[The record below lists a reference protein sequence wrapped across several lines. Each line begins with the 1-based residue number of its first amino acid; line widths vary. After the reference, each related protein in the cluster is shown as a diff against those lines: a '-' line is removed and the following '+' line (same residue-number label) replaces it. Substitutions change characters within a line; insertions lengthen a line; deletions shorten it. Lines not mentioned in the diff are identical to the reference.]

1 MSNKITIQKLINLKK
16 QKSNFLPLT
25 LFIFWP
31 FGTLIYSIK
40 NFTRYESR
48 NIVWLFAIF
57 YGLVLVTTYS
67 GLDAYR
73 YAQDFI
79 SMAINQYSFSEV
91 FGKYF
96 IVKQETDI
104 YEPLLMFIVSR
115 FTSNPHIFYAIVGL
129 IYGYFY
135 SRNIW
140 FLIDRIYIVKKVSNG
155 FYLGILLLAFSFVQ
169 SLFSLQFVR
178 FSTAS
183 VIFIYG
189 LLIAYFDKKNAGY
202 IWMLITPLVHF
213 SFIFPLVLILIFRFI
228 PKKTNLFFIFFVIST
243 FIIQTK
249 LEVISNFI
257 SAYAP
262 SFLQD
267 KVEGYTN
274 PLYAEK
280 VLEEIDTSNWYIKYR
295 ADMLIY
301 LGYLYIL
308 YIYIQGKE
316 ILKKF
321 PIFRDLF
328 CFILFFYGISNIFG
342 IVPSMNRFIN
352 LSLYM
357 LFAFIILFYKKG
369 PKTKFLQ
376 IINYVSVPVLFVYI
390 VVGIRIA
397 METSGWLLFIGNPFL
412 FLTGVDQAPAIEF
425 IKRFF

>member
-57 YGLVLVTTYS
+57 YGLVLVTSYS

-91 FGKYF
+91 FGSYF
-96 IVKQETDI
+96 ITKGETDI
-104 YEPLLMFIVSR
+104 FEPLLMFVVSR
-115 FTSNPHIFYAIVGL
+115 FTSNPHIFYAVVGL

-140 FLIDRIYIVKKVSNG
+140 LLIDRYYFTKKINYG
-155 FYLGILLLAFSFVQ
+155 FYLGILLLGFSFVQ
-169 SLFSLQFVR
+169 SLTSLQFVR

-183 VIFIYG
+183 VIFLYG
-189 LLIAYFDKKNAGY
+189 LLNAYFNKKNAGY
-202 IWMLITPLVHF
+202 LWMLITPLVHF
-213 SFIFPLVLILIFRFI
+213 SFIFPLIFVVIFRFI
-228 PKKTNLFFIFFVIST
+228 PKKTNIFFIFFIFST

-249 LEVISNFI
+249 LEVLSNFL
-257 SAYAP
+257 SAYVP
-262 SFLQD
+262 SFLQG
-267 KVEGYTN
+267 KVEGYAN

-280 VLEEIDTSNWYIKYR
+280 VSEAINTTNWYIKYR

-301 LGYLYIL
+301 LGYLYTI
-308 YIYIQGKE
+308 YIYFQGKKR
-316 ILKKF
+316 LQQF
-321 PIFRDLF
+321 PVYKNMF
-328 CFILFFYGISNIFG
+328 CFILMFYGVSNIFG

-352 LSLYM
+352 VALYM
-357 LFAFIILFYKKG
+357 LFAFIILFYKIG
-369 PKTKFLQ
+369 PKTKFLR
-376 IINYVSVPVLFVYI
+376 IINYISVPVLLVYI

-397 METSGWLLFIGNPFL
+397 METSGVMLFLGNPILAIF
-412 FLTGVDQAPAIEF
+412 GADQVPVIEF
-425 IKRFF
+425 IKEIL

>member
-1 MSNKITIQKLINLKK
+1 MNIDKLNYSRKTGKMRFGLD
-16 QKSNFLPLT
+16 FM

-31 FGTLIYSIK
+31 FASLIYSIK
-40 NFTRYESR
+40 NFRRFESR

-140 FLIDRIYIVKKVSNG
+140 FLIDRIYIVKKLSNG

-280 VLEEIDTSNWYIKYR
+280 VLEAIDTTNWYIKYR

-301 LGYLYIL
+301 LGYLYTI
-308 YIYIQGKE
+308 YIYFQGKKR
-316 ILKKF
+316 LQQF
-321 PIFRDLF
+321 PVYKNMF
-328 CFILFFYGISNIFG
+328 CFILMFYGVSNIFG

-352 LSLYM
+352 VALYM
-357 LFAFIILFYKKG
+357 LFAFIILFYKIG
-369 PKTKFLQ
+369 PKTKFLR
-376 IINYVSVPVLFVYI
+376 IINYISVPVLLVYI

-397 METSGWLLFIGNPFL
+397 METSGVMLFLGNPILAIF
-412 FLTGVDQAPAIEF
+412 GADQVPVIEF
-425 IKRFF
+425 IKEIL